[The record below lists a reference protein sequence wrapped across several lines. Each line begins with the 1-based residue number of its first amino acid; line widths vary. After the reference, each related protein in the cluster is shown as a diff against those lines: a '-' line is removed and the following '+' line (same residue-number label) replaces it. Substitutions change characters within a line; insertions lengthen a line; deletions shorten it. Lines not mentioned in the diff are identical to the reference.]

1 MKYDR
6 IYPCDFVNGPGCRV
20 VLFVTGCL
28 HKCEGCYN
36 KSTWNPRNGTEFT
49 GSTIEQIQELLS
61 KDYIQGI
68 TLTGGDPLYPDNR
81 DAIANLLKRIKYSH
95 PHKDVWMWTG
105 YKFEDINHLDLLKH
119 IDVIIDG
126 KYDNTKPTKKLWRG
140 SDNQRL
146 WLKHNEVW
154 HNEFPSTISDHP

>member
-1 MKYDR
+1 MNYDR

-20 VLFVTGCL
+20 VLFVTGCS

-49 GSTIEQIQELLS
+49 GETIEEIIELLS

-81 DAIANLLKRIKYSH
+81 GTIESLLKCLHTSH

-105 YKFEDINHLDLLKH
+105 YKFEDIKHLELLQNV
-119 IDVIIDG
+119 DVIIDG
-126 KYDNTKPTKKLWRG
+126 KYEQLLSTQKAWRG

-146 WLKHNEVW
+146 WVNHKGNWTE
-154 HNEFPSTISDHP
+154 EI

>member
-1 MKYDR
+1 MRYDR

-49 GSTIEQIQELLS
+49 SETIEEIRELLS

-81 DAIANLLKRIKYSH
+81 KTIEALLKCLHNSH

-105 YKFEDINHLDLLKH
+105 YKFEDVKDLELLNYV
-119 IDVIIDG
+119 DVIIDG
-126 KYDNTKPTKKLWRG
+126 KYNKDLPTKKLWRG

-146 WLKHNEVW
+146 WQKQNEVW
-154 HNEFPSTISDHP
+154 TNDATTLLLDS